1 MFWLVITLGILI
13 FIVVITVKKMKGSDR
28 IDENQPVRTPPA
40 SSSDKN
46 PRRQPAM
53 PVIKSSPLALFLQAK
68 DLAECLYNFPYIVP
82 SAVPL
87 SVRQDTSLM
96 NIIATA
102 HQTTIGPDGK
112 TQQTTIDAAERIRL
126 QAEFKTRIYALLDR
140 CLDEDP
146 EHGPAFL
153 LYPRVAE
160 YNTRAKDRNALI
172 VLYERFLPLVD
183 KVQKNTKAY
192 DLIKKDIDGMGG
204 NYFHK
209 VERHLADFHYE
220 LAKLYKDTNQPILA
234 KAEYSKANKLVPQI
248 YGRGPNKI
256 KLL

>member
-1 MFWLVITLGILI
+1 MLWLVITLGI
-13 FIVVITVKKMKGSDR
+13 IVIIAIAVKKMKRSDR
-28 IDENQPVRTPPA
+28 FGDPQMERTLAA
-40 SSSDKN
+40 SSSEKN
-46 PRRQPAM
+46 SKRQPVI
-53 PVIKSSPLALFLQAK
+53 PVVKLTTSSLFQQAK
-68 DLAECLYNFPYIVP
+68 DIAECLYNFPYIA
-82 SAVPL
+82 SSEVPL
-87 SVRQDTSLM
+87 LVRQDTALM

-102 HQTTIGPDGK
+102 YQTTIGPDGK

-126 QAEFKTRIYALLDR
+126 QAEFKTRIFALLDK
-140 CLDEDP
+140 CLEEDP

-160 YNTRAKDRNALI
+160 YNTRAKDRNELI
-172 VLYERFLPLVD
+172 ALYERFLPLVD

-220 LAKLYKDTNQPILA
+220 LAKLYKDTNRPILA
-234 KAEYSKANKLVPQI
+234 KTEYSKANKLIPQI

-256 KLL
+256 KL